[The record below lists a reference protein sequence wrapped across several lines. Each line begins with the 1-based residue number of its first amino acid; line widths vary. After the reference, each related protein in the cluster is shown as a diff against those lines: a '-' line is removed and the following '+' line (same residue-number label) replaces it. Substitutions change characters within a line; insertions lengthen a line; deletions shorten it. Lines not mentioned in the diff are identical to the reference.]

1 MNAARDDIDPRVQR
15 SRAAIIRAI
24 GELLTE
30 TGVATITAESI
41 AARAQVSKATIYRH
55 WRTLDELLEDAL
67 RAITSSARSDLP
79 PTNGIDDA
87 LAALTHYASDSTVVA
102 VHEALLHLAR
112 NSPHFRKLRAEI
124 HDLTVAD
131 LRHSIETA
139 VHRNE
144 LSAQI
149 PIDEH
154 LARLIGP
161 LLYQTLQ
168 PKQTDTSTP

>member
-1 MNAARDDIDPRVQR
+1 MNPAGDDIDPRVQR

-30 TGVATITAESI
+30 TGVAGITADSVAE
-41 AARAQVSKATIYRH
+41 RAQVSKATIYRH
-55 WRTLDELLEDAL
+55 WHTLDDLLEDAL
-67 RAITSSARSDLP
+67 RAITSSARPDPP

-87 LAALTHYASDSTVVA
+87 LAALTHYAGDPTVVA
-102 VHEALLHLAR
+102 VHEALLHLAHKSQR
-112 NSPHFRKLRAEI
+112 FGRLRAEI
-124 HDLTVAD
+124 HDLTIAD